1 MSSTQFTH
9 EKYMQRCLQLAALG
23 AGAVS
28 PNPIVGAVLV
38 YEDKIIGE
46 GYHQTYGMAH
56 AEINCLYSVSLENK
70 HLIPLSVLY
79 VSLEPCAHFGKTPP
93 CTNRIIAEKIK
104 QVVIGSI
111 DPFSKVNGRGI
122 VQLKAAG
129 ICVVTG
135 VLKNEC
141 DELNKRFF
149 CLQETKRPYIILK
162 WAQTANKKMAF
173 KNGERL
179 MISNSITQRL
189 VHKWRTEEDA
199 IMVGTKTA
207 LLDNPMLDTRF
218 FPGKMPLRIVPD
230 KDLKLPLHLNIFN
243 KKQRTIIFNEKINEE
258 QDFISYQKIDIDS
271 EHSMQRMLQKCASEN
286 IQSIL
291 VEGGVALLK
300 NFIKENLW
308 DEMRVITNENLHV
321 EEAIDAPEI
330 NGILLKSEQI
340 FSDRVDY
347 YRNHLIEY

>member
-1 MSSTQFTH
+1 MSSTQITH
-9 EKYMQRCLQLAALG
+9 EHFMQRCLQLASLG

-28 PNPIVGAVLV
+28 PNPMVGAVLV
-38 YEDKIIGE
+38 YGDKIIGE

-56 AEINCLYSVSLENK
+56 AEINCLNSVSLENK
-70 HLIPLSVLY
+70 QLIPLSVLY

-104 QVVIGSI
+104 QVVIGST
-111 DPFSKVNGRGI
+111 DPFPKVNGRGI
-122 VQLKAAG
+122 ELLKNDG
-129 ICVVTG
+129 IEVITG
-135 VLKNEC
+135 VLKKEC

-149 CLQETKRPYIILK
+149 CMHEKKRPYIILK

-199 IMVGTKTA
+199 IMVGTKTV
-207 LLDNPMLDTRF
+207 LLDNPILDTRF
-218 FPGKMPLRIVPD
+218 FPGKMLVRIIPD
-230 KDLKLPLHLNIFN
+230 RELKLPFRLNIFN
-243 KKQRTIIFNEKINEE
+243 KKQRTIIFNEKKNEE
-258 QDFISYQKIDIDS
+258 QDFLSYQKIDMHG
-271 EHSMQRMLQKCASEN
+271 EHSLQRILQKCANEN

-291 VEGGVALLK
+291 VEGGATLLN

-308 DEMRVITNENLHV
+308 DEMRVITNENLYV
-321 EEAIDAPEI
+321 EDATDAPEI
-330 NGILLKSEQI
+330 NRIFLKSEQI
-340 FSDRVDY
+340 FSDRIDY
-347 YRNHLIEY
+347 YSNKEF